1 MIALIVQTSNFN
13 RNKVFC
19 IGLLPDSE
27 LGYGVIITIQQQSP
41 EDDMDVL
48 FLTSYDSL
56 VISLSASRI
65 LLLIPEESE
74 EGTLESKNV

>member
-27 LGYGVIITIQQQSP
+27 LGYGVIITNQLQSP
-41 EDDMDVL
+41 EDDMVSC
-48 FLTSYDSL
+48 FLPRSL
-56 VISLSASRI
+56 VASLSASRI
-65 LLLIPEESE
+65 LLLIPDESGEE
-74 EGTLESKNV
+74 TLESYNV